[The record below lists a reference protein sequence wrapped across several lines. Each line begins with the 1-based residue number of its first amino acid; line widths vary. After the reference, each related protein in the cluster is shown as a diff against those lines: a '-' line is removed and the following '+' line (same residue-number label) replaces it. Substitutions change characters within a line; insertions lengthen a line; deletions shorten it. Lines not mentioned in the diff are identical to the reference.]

1 MLAGTSGVTGPQKAL
16 RTAAFFSR
24 PLARISTRRACMI
37 WPIPMV
43 SACLGTCPDSGKN
56 LALA

>member
-16 RTAAFFSR
+16 RTAAFFYR

-37 WPIPMV
+37 
-43 SACLGTCPDSGKN
+43 
-56 LALA
+56 